1 MNIPERISALRAL
14 MEERGYDVYMVPTD
28 DFHQS
33 EYVGDHFKVREYIT
47 GFTGSAGTAV
57 FTKDEAGLWTDGRY
71 FLQADQQ
78 LAGTGVKLY
87 KMGEPGVPTVE
98 EFIASA
104 LPKGGTLGFDGRVVA
119 IEEGAALE
127 EAVASKDAKI
137 NYSEDLV
144 GEVWADRPALSEK
157 PAFALSEEYTGEST
171 ESKLARVREAMK
183 KAGADVHV
191 IAALDDVCWITNL
204 RGDDVDFFPLLLSY
218 AVITMDEMKLYID
231 ERKLNDDMKTDLAK
245 NNITIHP
252 YNAIYEDIKNL
263 DTASTVLVDPNRLNY
278 ALFNNIPGGTKVV
291 QQVNP
296 TIAMKAKKNDVE
308 IRNIINAHK
317 KDAVAMTKWMYWLK
331 TNIGKI
337 EITELSAAAKLETLR
352 KEQEGYLWQSFEPI
366 CASAEHAAIVHYE
379 PTPETDVPLTQN
391 GLFLTDTGGGYLEGS
406 TDISRTFAFGELT
419 QQMKE
424 DFTTVLQC
432 NFNLAHAVFLEGTTG
447 YNLDVLARMPAWRRG
462 INFNHGTGHD
472 VGYLMNIHEAS
483 CGFRCAIREKEQA
496 PLMDGL
502 VITDEPGIYI
512 EGSHG
517 VRTENELLVRKGPK
531 NEYGQFLYFEPI
543 TYVPI
548 DLDAIIP
555 EMLTDQEREQLNEY
569 HKKVYEIVAPHLS
582 DEEREWLKE
591 YTRAI

>member
-1 MNIPERISALRAL
+1 
-14 MEERGYDVYMVPTD
+14 
-28 DFHQS
+28 
-33 EYVGDHFKVREYIT
+33 
-47 GFTGSAGTAV
+47 
-57 FTKDEAGLWTDGRY
+57 
-71 FLQADQQ
+71 
-78 LAGTGVKLY
+78 
-87 KMGEPGVPTVE
+87 
-98 EFIASA
+98 
-104 LPKGGTLGFDGRVVA
+104 
-119 IEEGAALE
+119 
-127 EAVASKDAKI
+127 
-137 NYSEDLV
+137 
-144 GEVWADRPALSEK
+144 
-157 PAFALSEEYTGEST
+157 
-171 ESKLARVREAMK
+171 
-183 KAGADVHV
+183 
-191 IAALDDVCWITNL
+191 
-204 RGDDVDFFPLLLSY
+204 
-218 AVITMDEMKLYID
+218 MDEMKLYID
-231 ERKLNDDMKTDLAK
+231 ERKLNDDMKADLAK

-337 EITELSAAAKLETLR
+337 EITELSAAAKLETFR

-582 DEEREWLKE
+582 DEEREWLRE